1 MYNIIRMPDVF
12 RIITESG
19 TVSDAS
25 LNCKVTDGSLSVSL
39 TAKNDLPKYVRLRWR
54 LKTEGSVRLL
64 GDAWERGYGDLEWRG
79 IAPERAM
86 PWYFLLSA
94 RDKTFC
100 FGVMTRPSAMC
111 HWQFDRE
118 GITLVLDVRNGG
130 RGVWLDG
137 RTLEAASVVY
147 REYSGISRFEAARR
161 FCSVMSP
168 VPILPEKPVYGGNNW
183 YYAYGN
189 SSRREILDDSRFIAG
204 ISDGLEN
211 RPFMI
216 IDDGWS
222 PNACCGP
229 WDSGNQRF
237 PDMPA
242 LMSEMRE
249 LGVRPGLWIRPLTDA
264 RRDIPEE
271 CFLRGEK
278 GRLDPTHPY
287 TLNYISDTVK
297 RLSDWGSELLKYDF
311 TSYDTTGIWG
321 KDAFRGF
328 VPDGETWEF
337 YDRGVT
343 TAEALRV
350 LYETIY
356 GSAGK
361 MLLLGCNCV
370 NHLCAGYVHINRV
383 GDDTSGRQWE
393 RTRFMGINSLAFRL
407 PQDKSFFAADADCVG
422 ITADV
427 PWGLNSKWL
436 DLLSRSGTPLFVSCD
451 RNCADS
457 GVKAAL
463 REAFAR
469 ASVGGDILEPLDWEY
484 NTCPAVW
491 KHNGNII
498 QYDFMEETGVGK
510 LV

>member
-1 MYNIIRMPDVF
+1 MYSIIRMPDLY
-12 RIITESG
+12 RIETESG
-19 TVSDAS
+19 TVCDSVLDCRV
-25 LNCKVTDGSLSVSL
+25 NGDCLSVAV
-39 TAKNDLPKYVRLRWR
+39 TAKNDLPEYIRLRWR
-54 LKTEGSVRLL
+54 VRTGDAVRVL

-79 IAPERAM
+79 IVPDRAM
-86 PWYFLLSA
+86 PWYFMIA
-94 RDKTFC
+94 AEGRTFC

-111 HWQFDRE
+111 YWQLDRE

-130 RGVWLDG
+130 RGVRLDG
-137 RTLEAASVVY
+137 RTLNAATVVY
-147 REYSGISRFEAARR
+147 REYSGISRFDAACR
-161 FCSVMSP
+161 FCEVMSP
-168 VPILPEKPVYGGNNW
+168 EPILSDEPVYGGNNW

-204 ISDGLEN
+204 MSAGLSN

-216 IDDGWS
+216 IDDGWL

-229 WDSGNQRF
+229 WDCGNDRF

-264 RRDIPEE
+264 GCDIPEE
-271 CFLRGEK
+271 GFLRGEC

-287 TLNYISDTVK
+287 TLNYISGTVK
-297 RLSDWGSELLKYDF
+297 RLREWGSELLKYDF

-321 KDAFRGF
+321 KDTARGF
-328 VPDGETWEF
+328 IPEGASWGF

-343 TAEALRV
+343 TAEALSG

-356 GSAGK
+356 RSAGG
-361 MLLLGCNCV
+361 MLLMGCNCV
-370 NHLCAGYVHINRV
+370 NHLCAGYVHINRI

-407 PQDKSFFAADADCVG
+407 PQDGRFFAADADCVG
-422 ITADV
+422 ITPDV
-427 PWGLNSKWL
+427 PWELNRRWL

-451 RNCADS
+451 RKSA
-457 GVKAAL
+457 GGQVRGAL
-463 REAFAR
+463 KEAFAR
-469 ASVGGDILEPLDWEY
+469 AAVGGDVLEPLDWEY

-491 KHNGNII
+491 KHNGEII
-498 QYDFMEETGVGK
+498 EYDFMEETGVGR